1 MKDINCELINTDV
14 LTTDYKTITHP
25 NGFIFKYQLQQLNQ
39 EEQQFV
45 LSSIK
50 YLKSEDNYLF
60 FIDPNN
66 LDALS
71 QIPFNDD
78 REVSKLV
85 TPVKDFFNSEQ
96 DIIDFTDFES
106 LYKGNYWAG
115 RQYLSNC
122 KGKIVSK
129 VIHVSNFQPYDEY
142 DKSNYRELNNFLNW
156 IKNNSDKIKI
166 HGDMSISKVP
176 HYNQND
182 DYSLYHFDGLI
193 EIIDPVIEEFFWVK
207 NQYSYSTGMSK
218 FYYYV
223 KELIGTE
230 ITSSKSF
237 ANCAIRSKAM
247 DVYNGQDIKDSGVQ
261 ISDPSLLALVIN
273 SLNTKAISDKEL
285 YKKYL
290 HSVDSINSSSY
301 LFFSLALFEL
311 ILNDGHYLED

>member
-1 MKDINCELINTDV
+1 MKDINCELINTNV
-14 LTTDYKTITHP
+14 LTTYHKVITHP

-66 LDALS
+66 LDVLS
-71 QIPFNDD
+71 HLPFNDN

-85 TPVKDFFNSEQ
+85 TPVKDLFKSEQ

-106 LYKGNYWAG
+106 LYKVNYLG
-115 RQYLSNC
+115 GQYLSNC

-129 VIHVSNFQPYDEY
+129 VIQVSHFQPYDDRE
-142 DKSNYRELNNFLNW
+142 KSNHRELNNFVNW
-156 IKNNSDKIKI
+156 IKNNSDKIKT
-166 HGDMSISKVP
+166 HGDAAISKVP

-182 DYSLYHFDGLI
+182 DYSLYQFDGLI
-193 EIIDPVIEEFFWVK
+193 EIFDPVIEEFFWVK

-218 FYYYV
+218 FYLYV
-223 KELIGTE
+223 KDLIGTE

>member
-25 NGFIFKYQLQQLNQ
+25 NGFVFKYQLQQLNQ
-39 EEQQFV
+39 EEQQFI
-45 LSSIK
+45 LSSIN
-50 YLKSEDNYLF
+50 YLKSEENYLF

-66 LDALS
+66 LDALAS
-71 QIPFNDD
+71 LPFNDN

-85 TPVKDFFNSEQ
+85 TSVKDLFNSEQ
-96 DIIDFTDFES
+96 DIIDFVDFES
-106 LYKGNYWAG
+106 LYKGNHWSG
-115 RQYLSNC
+115 QYLSNY
-122 KGKIVSK
+122 KEKIVSK
-129 VIHVSNFQPYDEY
+129 VIQVSHFQPYDEY
-142 DKSNYRELNNFLNW
+142 EKSNHRELNNFVNW
-156 IKNNSDKIKI
+156 IKNNSDKIKT
-166 HGDMSISKVP
+166 HGDVSVSKVP

-182 DYSLYHFDGLI
+182 DYSLYQFDGLI
-193 EIIDPVIEEFFWVK
+193 EIIDPIIEKFFWVK

-237 ANCAIRSKAM
+237 ANSAIRSKAM